1 MSLNPWLHLLRVL
14 QHHPQFKA
22 LQRHL
27 SPLLST
33 RLPTRPYHVSMPYF
47 HICSPLTLT
56 ATSSLL
62 SSSILASFDSISASS
77 ATDLAVSVNAVPTR
91 SPSASQSLAASTRT
105 SLTQA
110 IISSQSARS
119 VASASSAPTASS
131 VPTTTANYGGWG
143 GNAPGTA
150 GAPAPTTSAT
160 STADTNS
167 SPSALETPKVIGS
180 VLGSLAGVA
189 LILALIL
196 FLLKRHKQKRGG
208 ALQLTGDDHHQES
221 NRSMTQAPAPSNTL
235 VPIAFLK
242 RFSGMSGKT
251 AETSTSAGE
260 RSFQRVSGRK
270 LPSAFSEGMT
280 SDQFSRGGTMS
291 GSSFYQD
298 DHGLYGGTGLSK
310 EMGKEIGE
318 SSAPRESGQM
328 NFRPSPARTPII
340 RHPDDGNPF
349 ADRHHLSPPHSPV
362 GELPPRGTL
371 GRSLPSADGS
381 RSSKFTENV

>member
-1 MSLNPWLHLLRVL
+1 MSPNPWLHLLLVL
-14 QHHPQFKA
+14 HNPRLEA
-22 LQRHL
+22 LPRHL
-27 SPLLST
+27 FPLLST
-33 RLPTRPYHVSMPYF
+33 RPPIQPYHVSMPYF
-47 HICSPLTLT
+47 CICSPLTLT

-62 SSSILASFDSISASS
+62 SSSILATFDSISASS
-77 ATDLAVSVNAVPTR
+77 TTDLVVSVNAIPTR
-91 SPSASQSLAASTRT
+91 SPSGSQSLPASTRT

-119 VASASSAPTASS
+119 IASASSVPTISS
-131 VPTTTANYGGWG
+131 DPTTTANYGGWG
-143 GNAPGTA
+143 GNAPGTG
-150 GAPAPTTSAT
+150 GASAPITSAT
-160 STADTNS
+160 STADAGS
-167 SPSALETPKVIGS
+167 SPSALETPKVVGS

-208 ALQLTGDDHHQES
+208 ALQLTGDDHHQEG
-221 NRSMTQAPAPSNTL
+221 NRSMTQAPAPSSAL

-298 DHGLYGGTGLSK
+298 DHGLYGGTALSK

-340 RHPDDGNPF
+340 RHPDDVNPF